1 VRRTLAADAEE
12 RATSERT
19 RPSQN
24 PGSLYRDSV
33 QSTAAFSFSSR
44 QHRRPEV
51 ERTET
56 CRKET
61 PPTERSCAALKRRL
75 GSGLAGAAAAV
86 ELGWDLISNAV
97 AGMEAGAS
105 VGEPRLCYGLVIH
118 VSQKASTAELANTS
132 VCGRTSP
139 IAAVPSTMMLAS
151 RHGTI
156 AAVVR
161 YS

>member
-1 VRRTLAADAEE
+1 MGPLAD
-12 RATSERT
+12 
-19 RPSQN
+19 
-24 PGSLYRDSV
+24 
-33 QSTAAFSFSSR
+33 
-44 QHRRPEV
+44 
-51 ERTET
+51 
-56 CRKET
+56 
-61 PPTERSCAALKRRL
+61 PPTNVRCAAPERRL

-86 ELGWDLISNAV
+86 ELRWDLISNAK
-97 AGMEAGAS
+97 AGMEAGGFRGRAS
-105 VGEPRLCYGLVIH
+105 ARYGLVIH

-139 IAAVPSTMMLAS
+139 IAAVPPTMMLAS